1 MQRRS
6 RKPANQKPV
15 KKTQG
20 LVLSARAMGIYIL
33 GARGSGKSRLSG
45 RVIAWQDYRAEIPLV
60 IIDPLGGTIDN
71 FLDKLFRFLQYVHPS
86 RHSKYWSRVRYVDMS
101 GKSNEGEITPWPLYY
116 KLGTERS
123 LREVAERY
131 LQVILKSN
139 PGLLNAQIQGWP
151 PLHKIGVYTGMALA
165 GLNLQITSAEHL
177 LRHPDQYLSRLIL
190 AQDQYPELAPV
201 IAFFRDEYMPM
212 READRAR
219 LTTPFTDKIFHFTL
233 DPHLKAMFGSN
244 TPGIDWREVERERQT
259 VLIDFRHEQDPEMR
273 RFKLLWVFSSLYEHI
288 KLRGRNPRPL
298 AVLVDEISALTN
310 KIMSGENPLAAE
322 LDEFIN
328 QYMRGH
334 NVWLTCIHQELHQI
348 DEHMRD
354 TLLSLGTYII
364 GGTSGMDAARL
375 LADALFLRDPFRVK
389 HRRKVWM
396 SGGSLR
402 GVPLAPYVVDTEP
415 EFMPLEEQRELF
427 AQRVKRLGLFQF
439 LVRPA
444 LSEGSIGSAVTPISI
459 HTVDWDPKTG
469 QAAFP
474 EQQVL
479 ARIRAIL
486 AARSGKPITA
496 LLAEQEQRGHILP
509 PGQPSQPE
517 QPDNHPAETQHTEPN
532 QQQRGRTRR
541 HRERLP

>member
-6 RKPANQKPV
+6 RNPANQNPE
-15 KKTQG
+15 KKST
-20 LVLSARAMGIYIL
+20 LPLSARAMGIYIL

-60 IIDPLGGTIDN
+60 VIDPLGGTIDN

-86 RHSKYWSRVRYVDMS
+86 KHSQYWSRVRYVDMS
-101 GKSNEGEITPWPLYY
+101 GRDGVITPFPLYY
-116 KLGTERS
+116 KLGNERS

-139 PGLLNAQIQGWP
+139 PSLLNAQVQGWP
-151 PLHKIGVYTGMALA
+151 PLHNIGVQTGVILAAL
-165 GLNLQITSAEHL
+165 GYQITEAADL
-177 LRHPDQYLSRLIL
+177 LRNPEQWQSRFTQ
-190 AQDQYPELAPV
+190 AEQRYPEVAPAV
-201 IAFFRDEYMPM
+201 AFFRDEFIPM
-212 READRAR
+212 REQERRR
-219 LTTPFTDKIFHFTL
+219 LTNPFMDKIFPFTL

-244 TPGIDWREVERERQT
+244 MPGIDWREVERERQT

-288 KLRGRNPRPL
+288 KFRGRSPRPL
-298 AVLVDEISALTN
+298 SVLIDEISALTN

-322 LDEFIN
+322 LDELIN

-348 DEHMRD
+348 DEHLRN

-389 HRRKVWM
+389 HRRNVWM
-396 SGGSLR
+396 SGGSLYGR
-402 GVPLAPYVVDTEP
+402 PLAPYVVDTEP

-444 LSEGSIGSAVTPISI
+444 LSEGSIGSSVLPLSI
-459 HTVDWDPKTG
+459 QNVDRDPKTG

-474 EQQVL
+474 EQHVL

-486 AARSGKPITA
+486 AVRSGKPIA
-496 LLAEQEQRGHILP
+496 SLLAEQEARLSQQALQTPQNSKALP
-509 PGQPSQPE
+509 APDSESESQDP
-517 QPDNHPAETQHTEPN
+517 PN
-532 QQQRGRTRR
+532 NRR
-541 HRERLP
+541 ELLS